1 MREIQQKCR
10 ISLIF
15 LSLGVRVETCKFFTL
30 VYTLL
35 KMCKIID
42 FECLQCVYRTNT
54 PILNIQSL
62 FQFLPFL
69 LIRVPG
75 EAVVVYE
82 RLYITVPGK
91 FHSVL

>member
-35 KMCKIID
+35 KMCKIVG
-42 FECLQCVYRTNT
+42 FVRLQCVCSAIIL
-54 PILNIQSL
+54 ILNIQSL
-62 FQFLPFL
+62 LKFLPFL

-75 EAVVVYE
+75 EAVVIDE
-82 RLYITVPGK
+82 RLYIPVSGK
-91 FHSVL
+91 LHGIL